1 MPKTIAVDI
10 DGTALTQICEDWL
23 DYLKTW
29 YYFKPEY
36 EYLKTCDPVEV
47 LPYNLTMLLDKH
59 KMADYELP
67 LLMRMRDGFEFFR
80 KMRLYDEY
88 EPRQDAVEFITRL
101 YEEGYTIIF
110 VSKVMGDHHRSKS
123 NWVKKWFPYADFI
136 ATEAKHHVNCDFII
150 DDSVPVLNKM
160 PSNVDCIR
168 FRADYKHEE
177 EPTRPMKLVYN
188 FQDAYEYIQMRSK
201 DW

>member
-10 DGTALTQICEDWL
+10 DGTAITQICEDWFKW
-23 DYLKTW
+23 LKASFT
-29 YYFKPEY
+29 FKPEY
-36 EYLKTCDPVEV
+36 SYLKHSEAIEI
-47 LPYNLTMLLDKH
+47 LPYDLTKLVGDVKE
-59 KMADYELP
+59 DWW
-67 LLMRMRDGFEFFR
+67 GFKPYDFWDI
-80 KMRLYDEY
+80 KYLYDKR
-88 EPRQDAVEFITRL
+88 EPRQDALEFVTRL
-101 YEEGYTIIF
+101 YEEGNTIVF
-110 VSKVMGDHHRSKS
+110 VSKVMGQHHQSKS

-136 ATEAKHHVNCDFII
+136 ATGAKHHVKCDFII

-160 PSNVDCIR
+160 PLNVDCIR

>member
-10 DGTALTQICEDWL
+10 DGTAITQICEDWL
-23 DYLKTW
+23 RHLKAWYHFKHEWAYLKISH
-29 YYFKPEY
+29 
-36 EYLKTCDPVEV
+36 PVGI
-47 LPYNLTMLLDKH
+47 LPYNLTELIAEH
-59 KMADYELP
+59 KCAGVTIPDGI
-67 LLMRMRDGFEFFR
+67 RDGFEFFR
-80 KMRLYDEY
+80 NMHLYDEY
-88 EPRQDAVEFITRL
+88 LPRQDALEFVTRL
-101 YEEGYTIIF
+101 HEEGNTILF

-136 ATEAKHHVNCDFII
+136 ATSAKHHVNCDFII